1 MSKRQPKPELMTP
14 EEVMGSPALA
24 GYDTFLRYRPAEDLP
39 TPIRQPADSRAPILP
54 RTDLPIGETPIGD
67 LSDHVGRIAPAVD
80 DEVHQNSESPI
91 GQAPIGQS
99 PIGNRSCDS
108 LLDPSSVPV
117 IRPPRKIRRAVK
129 VQDAHSSGEQ
139 ALYQALWNTGI
150 VETPDA
156 KLIRIGYGGMQSLCG
171 LDRSNCKDNILSLIK
186 KLAIEVISGFD
197 IRRNQGNTYRVFSY
211 GAILKRRKAAGLEW
225 VIRSRGVQ
233 FVAQPPIGET
243 PIGNKDEPIGDSP
256 IAPRGETPIGPMG
269 ETPTGPMGK
278 TPIASRKGIKLQETE
293 SSSSL
298 IWEILRRYCPVIDDD
313 AIRQLIEKCRAA
325 APDCTEEEIAYFTQ
339 AKAEYGRSRASAVHN
354 LMGFLQTAVPR
365 CFEGAAFRKYRAE
378 RAGRRELEEE
388 RHRIAEANQ
397 ALHLAEQ
404 RDILADPHT
413 PEEDKRLA
421 RRILDIPEPE

>member
-1 MSKRQPKPELMTP
+1 MNLCECYAKFPGGVRWKITP
-14 EEVMGSPALA
+14 QGVEVDGA
-24 GYDTFLRYRPAEDLP
+24 GLIQSDDTFLRYRPAEDLP
-39 TPIRQPADSRAPILP
+39 TPIRQTADSRPLPAILP
-54 RTDLPIGETPIGD
+54 RVDSPTGETPIGETPIGEIAN
-67 LSDHVGRIAPAVD
+67 HGRIAPAAEDQVYQED
-80 DEVHQNSESPI
+80 ESPI
-91 GQAPIGQS
+91 GHT

-233 FVAQPPIGET
+233 FVPQPPIGET
-243 PIGNKDEPIGDSP
+243 PIGNNDEPIGDLP
-256 IAPRGETPIGPMG
+256 ILSFWPCIAISSHPGYPRVPACRGRHDLI
-269 ETPTGPMGK
+269 TG
-278 TPIASRKGIKLQETE
+278 
-293 SSSSL
+293 
-298 IWEILRRYCPVIDDD
+298 
-313 AIRQLIEKCRAA
+313 
-325 APDCTEEEIAYFTQ
+325 
-339 AKAEYGRSRASAVHN
+339 
-354 LMGFLQTAVPR
+354 
-365 CFEGAAFRKYRAE
+365 
-378 RAGRRELEEE
+378 
-388 RHRIAEANQ
+388 
-397 ALHLAEQ
+397 
-404 RDILADPHT
+404 
-413 PEEDKRLA
+413 
-421 RRILDIPEPE
+421 